1 MRVIIEAPLL
11 VSPQLAKHPLALLEL
26 FNLCL
31 DQECHTLE
39 VEPPEAPE
47 LKLWTDTLTP
57 AQRDEIELIL
67 DAGVERQLRDPPMS
81 VVRVADVEDAEWEG
95 TVPRL
100 PLRGAIALL
109 RKPLRVLIE
118 GVHDEAFLH
127 ATVPHFYRARF
138 EDWSKREL
146 LKVEHRGGLQN
157 LHHALEQE
165 CEVRERRLRLF
176 VMFDSDARKPGEPH
190 RESKKVARFCKNK
203 KLAHHQLQRRAIDNY
218 IPPRRLK
225 DWLKKQKHPR
235 EFDDKWL
242 PKFRAF
248 CLLTEEQRHHYN
260 MKKGFRGDREGAGLA
275 DIFARFIDEK
285 PDQAALLEEGFSPA
299 VAKSFQERIPDAWL
313 AQDGQTPELMQ
324 LFETLLRAA

>member
-1 MRVIIEAPLL
+1 MRVVIEAPLL
-11 VSPQLAKHPLALLEL
+11 VSAQLAKHPLALLEL

-39 VEPPEAPE
+39 IEPPEAPA

-57 AQRDEIELIL
+57 AQRDEIDLIL
-67 DAGVERQLRDPPMS
+67 DASVERQLRDPPMS

-118 GVHDEAFLH
+118 GINDEAFLH

-165 CEVRERRLRLF
+165 CQVRERRLRLF
-176 VMFDSDARKPGEPH
+176 VLFDSDARKRGEPH
-190 RESKKVARFCKNK
+190 PESRKVARFCERKT
-203 KLAHHQLQRRAIDNY
+203 LTHHQLQRRAIDNY
-218 IPPRRLK
+218 VPPPALER
-225 DWLKKQKHPR
+225 WLKRNHSR
-235 EFDDKWL
+235 EFDGKWL
-242 PKFRAF
+242 PRLQSFR
-248 CLLTEEQRHHYN
+248 LLTEEQRHHYN
-260 MKKGFRGDREGAGLA
+260 MKRGLRGDREGSGLA

-299 VAKSFQERIPDAWL
+299 VAESFQERIPDAWL

-324 LFETLLRAA
+324 LFEKLLRAA